1 MPLASKT
8 GLLVNSYRDLDNHD
22 AAPVLLPCSF
32 KMKQKHPHGPPMTL
46 GNMRALGVDVLCL
59 N

>member
-1 MPLASKT
+1 LASKI
-8 GLLVNSYRDLDNHD
+8 GLLVNSYRGPDNHD
-22 AAPVLLPCSF
+22 VAPVLLPRSF
-32 KMKQKHPHGPPMTL
+32 KMKQKHPDGPPMTL

>member
-1 MPLASKT
+1 MASKI
-8 GLLVNSYRDLDNHD
+8 GLLVNSCRGPDNHD
-22 AAPVLLPCSF
+22 VAPVLLPRSF
-32 KMKQKHPHGPPMTL
+32 KMKQKHPDGPPMTL